1 MLLERERERAALE
14 DAVAESR
21 HGGRVVLVVGEAG
34 IGKTRLVEAVLAQRA
49 GVRVL
54 WGACDPL
61 VVPRPLG
68 PLLDVARQL
77 GGPLATAL
85 AGGGAREQLL
95 SAMLD
100 ELAATAPS
108 ALVVEDLHWVDEATL
123 DLLALLGRRLTRSRG
138 CLVLTCR
145 DDSLDERAD
154 VRRVLSAL
162 PPELVRRIEPG
173 PLSPA
178 AVGEL
183 AAARARDAGELHR
196 LTGGNPFFVTEMLA
210 VPPGA
215 GVPTSVREAVTL
227 RVATLPPAARAVVE
241 LAAVVPGPTE
251 LWLLAET
258 VGPAPAAIEACLRA
272 GILELHGEALT
283 FRHDLARRAVAVELG
298 PLRGRELERT
308 VLGALEA
315 RGGVAPARLAHH
327 ARRAGDARAI
337 RRLAPAA
344 ARAASAAGGHR
355 QALEHWEEALAAG
368 VEVEA
373 ASGHGT
379 PRATAGAD
387 VEALEGVAIEA
398 YLCGRPERA
407 LEVRRRL
414 LAVHEATG
422 DTLRAGECLR
432 WLSRV
437 LWWSGRGAEAVELGD
452 RAIAVLEQLPEGR
465 ELAMA
470 LSGRSQLAMLA
481 ERSAEAID
489 LGTRAEVLARR
500 VGDRPTLAHALTNV
514 GTALLGGDEHE
525 RGRALLEE
533 AFALASA
540 DGEDDHAARALV
552 NLATGTLVRQR
563 GDVRVAADLERAIAF
578 ASERDLDG
586 YLQYLL
592 GARANLRVAR
602 GEWPGATADAHDSLA
617 LGAHPGV
624 SLCPALLALG
634 RVQARRGEPPAGE
647 TLDEAWRRAQATGEL
662 QRMAPAAAARAEH
675 AWLEGDLPGVAAA
688 ARAPYAL
695 ALQRGDAWAR
705 GELAFWLWRAGELT
719 EPPTALAEPFALSIA
734 GDWRAAAA
742 AWGAL
747 GFPYEA
753 ADARC
758 DGEDEDALLDAL
770 ATFDRLGASRCAARL
785 RRRLRAAGL
794 RRVPRGPREASRAE
808 PAGLTP
814 RQAEVL
820 EQLRQGATNAEI
832 ARRLVIAPKTVDHH
846 VSAVLAKLGVRT
858 RREAAES
865 GAAADGGPAQDR
877 ERRRQDGERLPM
889 SAGPAEP

>member
-14 DAVAESR
+14 GAVAEAR
-21 HGGRVVLVVGEAG
+21 EGGRVVLVVGEAG
-34 IGKTRLVEAVLAQRA
+34 IGKTRLVEAVLTQQE
-49 GVRVL
+49 GLRVL

-68 PLLDVARQL
+68 PVLDVARHV
-77 GGPLATAL
+77 GGPLAAAL
-85 AGGGAREQLL
+85 DGGGAREQLL
-95 SAMLD
+95 AAMLD
-100 ELAATAPS
+100 ELAAKAPS

-145 DDSLDERAD
+145 DDALQERPD
-154 VRRVLSAL
+154 VRRVLASL
-162 PPELVRRIEPG
+162 PAELVRRIEPG
-173 PLSPA
+173 PLSPTGI
-178 AVGEL
+178 GEL
-183 AAARARDAGELHR
+183 AAERERDPLELHR
-196 LTGGNPFFVTEMLA
+196 VTGGNPFFVTEMLA

-215 GVPTSVREAVTL
+215 GVPTSVREAVAL
-227 RVATLPPAARAVVE
+227 RVAALPPDARAVVE
-241 LAAVVPGPTE
+241 VAAVVPGSTE
-251 LWLLAET
+251 LWLLAQT
-258 VGPAPAAIEACLRA
+258 VEPVPAAIEACLRA

-283 FRHDLARRAVAVELG
+283 FRHDLARRAVAGGLG
-298 PLRGRELERT
+298 RLRSRELEAA

-327 ARRAGDARAI
+327 ARRSGDVGAV

-344 ARAASAAGGHR
+344 ARAASAAGSHR

-368 VEVEA
+368 
-373 ASGHGT
+373 
-379 PRATAGAD
+379 AGAGAGED
-387 VEALEGVAIEA
+387 VEALEGVAVEA
-398 YLCGRPERA
+398 YLCGRAERA
-407 LEVRRRL
+407 LEMRRRL

-422 DTLRAGECLR
+422 DALRAGESLR
-432 WLSRV
+432 WLSRI
-437 LWWSGRGAEAVELGD
+437 LWWSGHGAQAVEHGD
-452 RAIAVLEQLPEGR
+452 RAIAVLEQLPEGK

-500 VGDRPTLAHALTNV
+500 IGDRPTLAHALTNV

-533 AFALASA
+533 AFVLASA

-552 NLATGTLVRQR
+552 NLATATMVRRR
-563 GDVRVAADLERAIAF
+563 GDRRVAGDLERAIAF
-578 ASERDLDG
+578 AAQRDLDG

-592 GARANLRVAR
+592 GARANLRVAL
-602 GEWPGATADAHDSLA
+602 GEWPGATVDAHDSLA
-617 LGAHPGV
+617 LGVHPGV

-634 RVQARRGEPPAGE
+634 RVQARRGEPPAAQ
-647 TLDEAWRRAQATGEL
+647 TLDEAWRMAFKTGEL
-662 QRMAPAAAARAEH
+662 QRMVPAAAGRAEH
-675 AWLEGDLPGVAAA
+675 AWLDGDRAGVAAA

-695 ALQRGDAWAR
+695 ALERGDGWAR
-705 GELAFWLWRAGELT
+705 GELAFWLWRAGELA
-719 EPPTALAEPFALSIA
+719 EPPAGMAEPFALSIA
-734 GDWRAAAA
+734 GDWRAAAE
-742 AWGAL
+742 AWDAL
-747 GFPYEA
+747 GFPYES

-758 DGEDEDALLDAL
+758 DGDDEGALLDAL
-770 ATFDRLGASRCAARL
+770 ATFDRLGASRCAAHL
-785 RRRLRAAGL
+785 RRRLRAAGV
-794 RRVPRGPREASRAE
+794 RRVPRGPRRASQAE

-820 EQLRQGATNAEI
+820 AQLRQGATNAEI

-865 GAAADGGPAQDR
+865 AGGGGAGGGAQDG
-877 ERRRQDGERLPM
+877 EAPRQDGERLPM
-889 SAGPAEP
+889 SRGPDKP